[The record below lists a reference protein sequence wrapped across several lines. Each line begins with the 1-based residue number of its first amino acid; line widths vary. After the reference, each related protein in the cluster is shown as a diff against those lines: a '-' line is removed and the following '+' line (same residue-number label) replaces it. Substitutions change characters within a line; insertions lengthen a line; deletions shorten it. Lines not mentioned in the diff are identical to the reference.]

1 MWNLERQGER
11 EIKTVQSDRLG
22 VSPSPSPSPADCRVI
37 SGKSICSFERDTA
50 VISAAQTLLNQPGAT
65 WNTQAAPVKKVQK

>member
-11 EIKTVQSDRLG
+11 EIKTVQSDRLC
-22 VSPSPSPSPADCRVI
+22 VSPSPSPADCRVI